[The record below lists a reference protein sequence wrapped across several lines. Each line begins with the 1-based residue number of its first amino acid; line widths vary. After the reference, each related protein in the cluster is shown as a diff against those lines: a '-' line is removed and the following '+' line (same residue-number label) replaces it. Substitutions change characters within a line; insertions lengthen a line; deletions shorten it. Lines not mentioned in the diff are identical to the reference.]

1 MGTPVSTWSRCWP
14 PLLAAL
20 AVSAAV
26 WPVLGLPAAF
36 LSFIG
41 VLALPRRTA
50 PGARAAR
57 VLAAVAVLGSAV
69 GLMRFVVEV
78 AMPGIVRGGRT
89 AAEQRAV
96 SWLRDV
102 LFAQDAMR
110 KAGWIDPD
118 RDGVGSAALLV
129 ELCSGDP
136 QRGQSARPNAV
147 LTCGE
152 LVQTPLGPAAR
163 RGGYLFAV
171 CLPLRSGGWSAQASG
186 ELDEEAAE
194 RSFLAYA
201 WPDAD
206 GRFDDTFFLDQDE
219 NIQQL
224 ALPPGTQLSCDAA
237 RTRPGWKPW
246 RGKRPRP
253 GPLPGSLPEK
263 AAEIR

>member
-1 MGTPVSTWSRCWP
+1 VRGWSQAWP
-14 PLLAAL
+14 GLLAAL
-20 AVSAAV
+20 AVGAAV

-41 VLALPRRTA
+41 VLALPRRDA
-50 PGARAAR
+50 PGARGAR
-57 VLAAVAVLGSAV
+57 LLVALSVACASV
-69 GLMRFVVEV
+69 GVVRFVVEV
-78 AMPGIVRGGRT
+78 AMAGIVRGGRA

-118 RDGVGSAALLV
+118 RDGVGSAALLG

-136 QRGQSARPNAV
+136 LRGQSARRSGV

-152 LVQTPLGPAAR
+152 LIETPIGPAAR
-163 RGGYLFAV
+163 KGGYLFAV
-171 CLPLRSGGWSAQASG
+171 CLPVRGGGWSAMPSADV
-186 ELDEEAAE
+186 DEDAAE
-194 RSFLAYA
+194 RSFIAYA

-224 ALPPGTQLSCDAA
+224 ALPPGVALSCDVA

-246 RGKRPRP
+246 RGKRARP
-253 GPLPGSLPEK
+253 GPLPGNVPAREDGV
-263 AAEIR
+263 R